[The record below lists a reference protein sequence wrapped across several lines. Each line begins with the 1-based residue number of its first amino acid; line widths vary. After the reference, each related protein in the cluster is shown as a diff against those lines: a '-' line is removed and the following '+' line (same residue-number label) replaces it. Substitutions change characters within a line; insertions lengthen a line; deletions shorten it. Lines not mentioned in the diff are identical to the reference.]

1 MEKENNYDWI
11 QDLRV
16 EILKESLASL
26 KRVDEMI
33 SLLMKVLAQENFN
46 TKIVGILTQ
55 NYWRL
60 GDNLADFHAV
70 FQKWRIKIEKA
81 LEARRKKIGFQ
92 PREPPK

>member
-1 MEKENNYDWI
+1 MEKENSYDWI
-11 QDLRV
+11 QDLGV

-60 GDNLADFHAV
+60 GDNLSDFHAV

-81 LEARRKKIGFQ
+81 LEARRKKIRFQ
-92 PREPPK
+92 SREPPK